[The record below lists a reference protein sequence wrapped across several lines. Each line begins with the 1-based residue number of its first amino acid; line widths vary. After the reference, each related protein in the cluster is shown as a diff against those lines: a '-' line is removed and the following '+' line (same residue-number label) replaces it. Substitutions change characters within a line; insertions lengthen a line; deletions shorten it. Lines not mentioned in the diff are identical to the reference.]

1 MVLPT
6 EAKEPTSINPN
17 ILLIYSA
24 PKTGKT
30 TICAQ
35 LPKSLILECEPPGAS
50 FVKANYIDLNTAN
63 EFNQALDALDATPAG
78 TYDYL
83 IVDTVSRLSD
93 WSEWRGTYNYMI
105 TSQGQ
110 KFNRIGE
117 VPKGKMMLPSD
128 PGFMSVHSL
137 PNGSGYQYSRDVM
150 ISWYERLHSL
160 IVTKKVKG
168 VILLAHQKDKQL
180 ETKAGNLV
188 DSVDLDLTGKVKG
201 IYCSRVDA
209 VGYMTRKGKECVINF
224 NNENKAIMG
233 GRSAHVDGEIV
244 ISEKQEDGT
253 IKTFWERI
261 FKTI

>member
-1 MVLPT
+1 MTLPT
-6 EAKEPTSINPN
+6 EPKKPTSINPN
-17 ILLIYSA
+17 VLLIYSA

-50 FVKANYIDLNTAN
+50 FVEANYVDLHKAS
-63 EFNQALDALDATPAG
+63 EFNAALKAVHEAPAG

-83 IVDTVSRLSD
+83 IIDTVSRLSE
-93 WSEWRGTYNYMI
+93 WSETVGTYDYMA
-105 TSQGQ
+105 TVQGQ
-110 KFNRIGE
+110 KFNRVGE
-117 VPKGKMMLPSD
+117 VPKGKMLMPTD
-128 PGFMSVHSL
+128 PGFDSVHSL
-137 PNGSGYQYSRDVM
+137 PNGSGYQWSRNVM
-150 ISWYERLHSL
+150 SNWYDKMHDL
-160 IVTKKVKG
+160 IATKKVKA

-188 DSVDLDLTGKVKG
+188 ESIDIDLTGKVKG
-201 IYCSRVDA
+201 IYCSRADA
-209 VGYMTRKGKECVINF
+209 VGYMTRKGKQCIINF

-253 IKTFWERI
+253 ITTFWDKI
-261 FKTI
+261 FK